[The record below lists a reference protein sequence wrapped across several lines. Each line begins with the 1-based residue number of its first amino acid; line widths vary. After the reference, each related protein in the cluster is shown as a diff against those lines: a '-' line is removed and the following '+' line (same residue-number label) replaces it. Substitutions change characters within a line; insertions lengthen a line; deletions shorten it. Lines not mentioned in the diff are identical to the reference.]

1 MRTSL
6 SAVLRSAL
14 LNVLLLGS
22 YADRKPGLSGA
33 NYVGEKLPFSV
44 SNSQLLREQVQ
55 RHRHRTATSPGEA
68 QQTLSARTFSLHRL
82 AACAAAGSKIG
93 FRSIAHYTLQ

>member
-1 MRTSL
+1 MCLSL
-6 SAVLRSAL
+6 SAVLNLAL

-44 SNSQLLREQVQ
+44 SNAQLLREQVQ
-55 RHRHRTATSPGEA
+55 HHCHYTATSPGKT
-68 QQTLSARTFSLHRL
+68 QQTLPDCMFSLHHFT
-82 AACAAAGSKIG
+82 A
-93 FRSIAHYTLQ
+93 